1 MFVKEANGLPE
12 LKMISPLLTNMEVVK
27 CISVRGGTSVYI
39 VKSTKSNQSYYLKHI
54 CIPESQK
61 QVDALMFTGAA
72 ATVED
77 AQNYYKQ
84 VAADYQAELETL
96 EKLSA
101 SPNIGCYRS
110 YQIEPKEDGVG
121 FEIYLLAE
129 YRQTLAEVLAGTPMT
144 QSGAVNLGVDLCS
157 ALCSLREAGLI
168 HRNVKPSN
176 VYLSSSGH
184 YLLGD
189 LGIAKIDELKYCSM
203 PETMLSSFSA
213 PELFSLLGTIEPTTD
228 IYSVGMILY
237 RIYNG
242 NTYLILLAVFLF
254 VIIPWITRRRKLA
267 AVRHIL
273 NQKKQNKEN
282 REMKELA
289 KRFIGEECIIYTIT
303 SNDGSVQGVI
313 KEIDDGGMV
322 IEKKT
327 GELEIVNLDFVTRI
341 REYPRKKNG
350 RKKSVV
356 LD

>member
-1 MFVKEANGLPE
+1 M
-12 LKMISPLLTNMEVVK
+12 
-27 CISVRGGTSVYI
+27 
-39 VKSTKSNQSYYLKHI
+39 
-54 CIPESQK
+54 
-61 QVDALMFTGAA
+61 
-72 ATVED
+72 
-77 AQNYYKQ
+77 
-84 VAADYQAELETL
+84 
-96 EKLSA
+96 
-101 SPNIGCYRS
+101 
-110 YQIEPKEDGVG
+110 
-121 FEIYLLAE
+121 
-129 YRQTLAEVLAGTPMT
+129 
-144 QSGAVNLGVDLCS
+144 
-157 ALCSLREAGLI
+157 
-168 HRNVKPSN
+168 
-176 VYLSSSGH
+176 
-184 YLLGD
+184 
-189 LGIAKIDELKYCSM
+189 
-203 PETMLSSFSA
+203 
-213 PELFSLLGTIEPTTD
+213 
-228 IYSVGMILY
+228 
-237 RIYNG
+237 NG

-350 RKKSVV
+350 RKKGIV